1 MQSNIPMQCTAV
13 LMPNKDRVI
22 VRVAAAGNLSACVD
36 SDGLLWHWGCISEY
50 QEFAVRQ
57 PSVMQVGG
65 LSIRIHFVLLV
76 YVC

>member
-1 MQSNIPMQCTAV
+1 MQCTAV

-65 LSIRIHFVLLV
+65 LSIRVHFVLLV